1 MTKEKKTLTEI
12 IEELKDETESF
23 KYGVHIELLPLIEDL
38 EIIQSDIENERLDHL
53 EELEVLEN
61 NNNE

>member
-1 MTKEKKTLTEI
+1 MTKEKQTLNEI
-12 IEELKDETESF
+12 IEELKEEAKSF

-38 EIIQSDIENERLDHL
+38 EIIQSDTENERLEHL

-61 NNNE
+61 NNNK